1 MVFLPPFV
9 APASQGGVNTQV
21 DVMSTHFYSSCNQL
35 DTDSALM
42 NTVPQFA
49 ANVSYFY
56 QELKRRTDLANVP
69 VWVTENNVNADYS
82 NGNGKSVCNPAQT
95 FVTDRRGTSAFFA
108 AWRPY
113 VFSQLGKV
121 GNQALYHWAYDSDQQ
136 YGEVDLSGNT
146 YLSYWVDKTLA
157 AIYPST
163 VAAPGPSILELSAT
177 ESTSVEILATKNADG
192 SVTVMV
198 DDHAVA
204 SAADNNGMG
213 APRTVIVDVSGL
225 GTFSSASMVT
235 IDATTSL
242 TNGPSPVSV
251 TPAARMAVNLGGY
264 GVAFLTLK
272 P

>member
-1 MVFLPPFV
+1 
-9 APASQGGVNTQV
+9 
-21 DVMSTHFYSSCNQL
+21 
-35 DTDSALM
+35 
-42 NTVPQFA
+42 
-49 ANVSYFY
+49 
-56 QELKRRTDLANVP
+56 VP
-69 VWVTENNVNADYS
+69 VWVTETNINADFADA
-82 NGNGKSVCNPAQT
+82 NGKRACNPTQT

-121 GNQALYHWAYDSDQQ
+121 GNQALYHWAYNSDQQ

-146 YLSYWVDKTLA
+146 YLSYWVDKALA
-157 AIYPST
+157 SIYPST
-163 VAAPGPSILELSAT
+163 GAAPGPAILQMLAT
-177 ESTSVEILATKNADG
+177 ESTSVETLATKNADG
-192 SVTVMV
+192 SIAVMV
-198 DDHAVA
+198 IDHAVA
-204 SAADNNGMG
+204 SAADNNGTG
-213 APRTVIVDVSGL
+213 AARTVIVDVSGL